1 MCADTIS
8 MFTKIMQIY
17 QYMLLFSQKVKE
29 ESYKLGISEYTGK
42 LTPKEHALQSTDGQ
56 EEMPSWEI

>member
-1 MCADTIS
+1 